1 MSLETTI
8 ADAPDAAR
16 LDPPSSGFLDDA
28 AAGRVL
34 GERYRLESLLGR
46 GGMGAVYLATDLHE
60 GRKVAVKALRQSRHG
75 DDHISRRMLREAR
88 AVAAVGHP
96 GIVQLLDVGK
106 DEHGQWFVVFELLR
120 GQDLDAV
127 IVEEHELS
135 LGDVWRIGVEVLDA
149 LDAAHRAGIVHR
161 DLKPANLFLHETDA
175 GWKVKL
181 LDFGIAKQQNLASEE
196 TKLTTT
202 GIVVGTPQYM
212 SPEQARGKS
221 LDGRSDCWSVA
232 CVLFRLLTG
241 HVPFEED
248 NFADLMARMLTEKP
262 PRLDELYPELPE
274 PLRRAVDGALQRK
287 PEKRFESAGAMR
299 DVLLDGLTMEDVHAG
314 REPSWGSMH
323 VPPPLI
329 ASRGA
334 ASTERFGSSRPHP
347 RVESVAPPAT
357 PARPWARVI
366 GAVML
371 AAASGGLGYLV
382 VTALREPAPEIE
394 APPPREVVTE
404 ASEREPIED
413 VEPMLAPAM
422 VAPTMLVEP
431 VVEAP
436 TMRSTMRPRMVEGVP
451 SMTAVA
457 RTEMQDDALETTT
470 AEMSEMTP
478 MSPMSGMRFSVQR
491 DWDG

>member
-1 MSLETTI
+1 METTI
-8 ADAPDAAR
+8 TEAPDQVRSEPVATT
-16 LDPPSSGFLDDA
+16 GFLDDA

-34 GERYRLESLLGR
+34 GDRYRLESLLGR
-46 GGMGAVYLATDLHE
+46 GGMGAVYLALDLE
-60 GRKVAVKALRQSRHG
+60 ENRRVAVKALRQSRHG
-75 DDHISRRMLREAR
+75 DDHVSRRMLREAR

-96 GIVQLLDVGK
+96 GIVELLDVGK

-120 GQDLDAV
+120 GKDIDAI
-127 IVEEHELS
+127 IVEEQDLT

-149 LDAAHRAGIVHR
+149 LDAAHRAGVVHR
-161 DLKPANLFLHETDA
+161 DLKPANLFLHETDTG

-181 LDFGIAKQQNLASEE
+181 LDFGIAKQKDLATEE

-232 CVLFRLLTG
+232 CVLFKLLTG

-274 PLRRAVDGALQRK
+274 PLRRAVDGALRRK

-314 REPSWGSMH
+314 REPAWGSKH
-323 VPPPLI
+323 VPPPLV
-329 ASRGA
+329 SRSGT
-334 ASTERFGSSRPHP
+334 TERFGSSQPNP
-347 RVESVAPPAT
+347 IVESVAPTAAAP
-357 PARPWARVI
+357 RVRGPLWMRAL
-366 GAVML
+366 GALML
-371 AAASGGLGYLV
+371 AVVSGGIGYLA
-382 VTALREPAPEIE
+382 VTSWRDPPPEVADPIETTPTTSAETTESPVETQPEIE
-394 APPPREVVTE
+394 VVEVDPPDSIETEEEPQVMRAVMRSLPRMTVEAMTE
-404 ASEREPIED
+404 ET
-413 VEPMLAPAM
+413 VEAM
-422 VAPTMLVEP
+422 TETPVAPM
-431 VVEAP
+431 
-436 TMRSTMRPRMVEGVP
+436 
-451 SMTAVA
+451 
-457 RTEMQDDALETTT
+457 TEMA
-470 AEMSEMTP
+470 TP
-478 MSPMSGMRFSVQR
+478 MNTMRFSVQR